1 MVACSASETVSSHDE
16 SANNSV
22 IPGEN
27 VYVGTFFVRSP
38 PNLKTRLDTF
48 GLGSGSAVPFDDVLG
63 TPEAL
68 FSVMV

>member
-1 MVACSASETVSSHDE
+1 MVACSARESVSSHGE
-16 SANNSV
+16 RATNGV

-38 PNLKTRLDTF
+38 PNLKTKLDTF
-48 GLGSGSAVPFDDVLG
+48 GLGSGSTLPFDDVLG
-63 TPEAL
+63 TPEEL